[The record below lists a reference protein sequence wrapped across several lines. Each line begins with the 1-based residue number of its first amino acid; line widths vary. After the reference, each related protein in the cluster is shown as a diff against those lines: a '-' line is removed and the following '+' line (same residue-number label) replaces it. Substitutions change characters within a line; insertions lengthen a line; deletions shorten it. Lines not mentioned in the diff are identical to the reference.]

1 MSVCSKL
8 YEVFVIVH
16 VFEKP
21 FKDLYI
27 TVDRYIKLLSRVV
40 IFKILI
46 KVSHVL
52 EKNDSLYFKFLFNF
66 SDLVIYIN
74 DNTISHINERLL

>member
-27 TVDRYIKLLSRVV
+27 TVDWYIKLLSGIV

-46 KVSHVL
+46 KIPHVL
-52 EKNDSLYFKFLFNF
+52 EKNDSLYFEFLFNL
-66 SDLVIYIN
+66 SDLVININ